1 MKNNKI
7 TRDELNAFL
16 NEIGECDFTPEVLE
30 TIEVSAELPS
40 GGGSHCSVGS

>member
-1 MKNNKI
+1 MKENQV
-7 TRDELNAFL
+7 TREELLAFL
-16 NEIGECDFTPEVLE
+16 KEIGECDFSPEVLE

>member
-1 MKNNKI
+1 MEKNKV
-7 TRDELNAFL
+7 TKDELRAFL
-16 NEIGECDFTPEVLE
+16 SEIGDNDFSPEILE

>member
-1 MKNNKI
+1 MKTGQI
-7 TRDELNAFL
+7 TREELRAFL